1 MLRKS
6 SYKRI
11 FMIQI
16 LLCIMIFAMTPSVY
30 AASGSERRVVRVAFP
45 EQAGMSQIGQT
56 GIMTGYNYD
65 YLEKISEFTGWEM
78 EYIAYPAEDGNE
90 AVSNAMDDLM
100 AGKVDLLGPMLKN
113 EQTEQMFEYP
123 KNSYGTVYT
132 TLCADV
138 SSTVRRL
145 ETDST
150 DAIKVGLWEK
160 AENRN
165 AEVIKFLDMENVNY
179 EISYYPTADAQ
190 QEALH
195 NGSVDLI
202 SGGSLSPMEN
212 TRIIS
217 KFAARPYYFA
227 ATKGNTE
234 LVDQLDD
241 AMQLISELQPELQD
255 KLFDTYFVDT
265 VNSFSLT
272 DDQKKML
279 EDKQELRVLC
289 VDKDAPYVYQE
300 NGQAYGALVLAI
312 NDFAAETGLTP
323 QYTFCKN
330 RTEAEKFLSSGEYD
344 FLIGIPYTSSFC
356 AENGFVRSD
365 SVFDAGMTFVR
376 KRHVDS
382 NYDNETVGTIQGLED
397 SFDSS
402 KFQKVVLFDDAED
415 CISAVKKGK
424 VDVAAGDRSVMDY
437 YIYEDGSTMLTAAIS
452 GSTHDVCIAVSREKD
467 LPLLG
472 ILNSYINNI
481 STYKRTLYLDN
492 GNVHENIVSLSRLIR
507 QNPVMATIVGVL
519 MTALILTAAFMMI
532 YSSIMGRKNQELV
545 RANQAKSDFLSR
557 MSHDIRT
564 PLNGIIGLLK
574 IDINHLENQE
584 MIKENHEKM
593 MVSADHL
600 LSLLNDVLQMGK
612 LDDGKMDLENELIDL
627 NDLSRDVLTIIRE
640 RAVEAGIKWE
650 YKGENIRT
658 SDTYVYGSSVYL
670 RQIFLNIYG
679 NCIKFSRPGGKITTT
694 VKMLEEKNGI
704 RVYQWKISDTG
715 IGMNEEFVQHIFE
728 PFVQEKNDAR
738 SVYQGTGIGMT
749 IVKGMLDQMGGTIQ
763 VSSQKGIGSEF
774 VITIPLEIAS
784 APQPS
789 EKKTEAEA
797 DIHGMRLMVVED
809 NILNAEIIETL
820 LFDQGAE
827 VTVAYDGKQAVDLFR
842 ESPEESFDAILMD
855 IMMPVMDGLTAARTI
870 RSLKRSDAKKIPII
884 AVTANAFKE
893 DKEKC
898 FAAGMNAY
906 MTKPLEIEKAK
917 QVICEQTARFSKK

>member
-1 MLRKS
+1 
-6 SYKRI
+6 
-11 FMIQI
+11 
-16 LLCIMIFAMTPSVY
+16 
-30 AASGSERRVVRVAFP
+30 
-45 EQAGMSQIGQT
+45 
-56 GIMTGYNYD
+56 
-65 YLEKISEFTGWEM
+65 
-78 EYIAYPAEDGNE
+78 
-90 AVSNAMDDLM
+90 
-100 AGKVDLLGPMLKN
+100 
-113 EQTEQMFEYP
+113 
-123 KNSYGTVYT
+123 
-132 TLCADV
+132 
-138 SSTVRRL
+138 
-145 ETDST
+145 
-150 DAIKVGLWEK
+150 
-160 AENRN
+160 
-165 AEVIKFLDMENVNY
+165 
-179 EISYYPTADAQ
+179 
-190 QEALH
+190 
-195 NGSVDLI
+195 
-202 SGGSLSPMEN
+202 
-212 TRIIS
+212 
-217 KFAARPYYFA
+217 
-227 ATKGNTE
+227 
-234 LVDQLDD
+234 
-241 AMQLISELQPELQD
+241 
-255 KLFDTYFVDT
+255 
-265 VNSFSLT
+265 
-272 DDQKKML
+272 
-279 EDKQELRVLC
+279 
-289 VDKDAPYVYQE
+289 
-300 NGQAYGALVLAI
+300 
-312 NDFAAETGLTP
+312 
-323 QYTFCKN
+323 
-330 RTEAEKFLSSGEYD
+330 
-344 FLIGIPYTSSFC
+344 
-356 AENGFVRSD
+356 
-365 SVFDAGMTFVR
+365 MTFVR

-507 QNPVMATIVGVL
+507 QNPVTATIVVVL
-519 MTALILTAAFMMI
+519 VTALILTAVFMMI

-627 NDLSRDVLTIIRE
+627 NVLSRDVLTIIRE

-650 YKGENIRT
+650 YKGENIRP
-658 SDTYVYGSSVYL
+658 SDTYVYGSSVHL

-679 NCIKFSRPGGKITTT
+679 NCIKFSRPGGKIATT

-715 IGMNEEFVQHIFE
+715 IGMSEEFVQHIFE

-809 NILNAEIIETL
+809 NVLNAEIIETL
-820 LFDQGAE
+820 LIDQGAE

-842 ESPEESFDAILMD
+842 KSPEESFDAILMD

-906 MTKPLEIEKAK
+906 MTKPLEIEKTK

>member
-1 MLRKS
+1 
-6 SYKRI
+6 
-11 FMIQI
+11 
-16 LLCIMIFAMTPSVY
+16 
-30 AASGSERRVVRVAFP
+30 
-45 EQAGMSQIGQT
+45 
-56 GIMTGYNYD
+56 
-65 YLEKISEFTGWEM
+65 
-78 EYIAYPAEDGNE
+78 
-90 AVSNAMDDLM
+90 
-100 AGKVDLLGPMLKN
+100 
-113 EQTEQMFEYP
+113 
-123 KNSYGTVYT
+123 
-132 TLCADV
+132 
-138 SSTVRRL
+138 
-145 ETDST
+145 
-150 DAIKVGLWEK
+150 
-160 AENRN
+160 
-165 AEVIKFLDMENVNY
+165 
-179 EISYYPTADAQ
+179 
-190 QEALH
+190 
-195 NGSVDLI
+195 
-202 SGGSLSPMEN
+202 
-212 TRIIS
+212 
-217 KFAARPYYFA
+217 
-227 ATKGNTE
+227 
-234 LVDQLDD
+234 
-241 AMQLISELQPELQD
+241 
-255 KLFDTYFVDT
+255 
-265 VNSFSLT
+265 
-272 DDQKKML
+272 ML
-279 EDKQELRVLC
+279 EI
-289 VDKDAPYVYQE
+289 
-300 NGQAYGALVLAI
+300 NGL
-312 NDFAAETGLTP
+312 AAETGLIP

-507 QNPVMATIVGVL
+507 QNPVMATIVVVL